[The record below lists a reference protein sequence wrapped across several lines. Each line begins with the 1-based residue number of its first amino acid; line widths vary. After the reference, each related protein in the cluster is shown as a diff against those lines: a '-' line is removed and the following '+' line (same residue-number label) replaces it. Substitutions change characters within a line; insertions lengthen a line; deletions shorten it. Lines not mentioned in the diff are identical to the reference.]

1 MKIRYTSRK
10 NMGINTI
17 SNLHHEYELDSR
29 LHIHVEDNMVIN
41 PSILTSFFAG
51 EIDGNGDLRTET
63 SK

>member
-1 MKIRYTSRK
+1 
-10 NMGINTI
+10 MGINTI